1 MDKKGVKN
9 FPVALVAA
17 GIVILVIL
25 GIIARSFVLAKAEIK
40 ISPESVT
47 LQEGKTKK
55 LKLKGVS
62 AKNKGKITW
71 KSSDKAVV
79 SVSKKGKAKAK
90 KEGRADIIARYKGK
104 KYVCKV
110 SVIAV
115 PSPDAT
121 QSHNPSSAPRNSVT
135 DYVPDVTRKETINLY
150 ENGNIPAVTKYYDTG
165 SSTQDPEDF
174 MPHMTFIPVKEGITV
189 KGAVLVCA
197 GGAFQ
202 FRIDE
207 AEGYS
212 VADKLSQMGY
222 QSFVVDY
229 RIYPYTQEEGALDLA
244 RAVRF
249 VRAHAEEYGIDG
261 NDIAVM
267 GFSAGGILCGEMLLN
282 YDGLVNGTAL
292 DSSYVPDAL
301 DLVPADASAV
311 GMIYSFY
318 GRLSVASADTEKFA
332 SSDLPPAYF
341 CYGTRDPF
349 VNQFAKC
356 AEALQSA
363 GIPAEVNVLQDMPHG
378 YGANGG
384 WMEDYDMWLSD
395 IFENNSQDKTENV
408 EYEKVTAQ
416 TKVVDII
423 NNKAFEGYGRLL
435 FPVDYPASKSL
446 PLSQVGN
453 LMPYHN
459 YINTDKTVEIVNTML
474 GKRAGGET
482 IFYDIYTDEEKRKD
496 PDKEDTGLFFFR
508 GNPGAKFAVINAGGG
523 FAYVGAM
530 HESFPHA
537 LELSKKGYNAF
548 ALVYRSGGAQRACED
563 LARAISFIFSHADE
577 LQVDT
582 KCYSLW
588 GGSAGA
594 RMAAYLGSY
603 GPGEYGGDSLPRP
616 GTVVMQYTGHSDYTR
631 EDPPTY
637 VCIGSDDGIASP
649 RTMKARLDKMS
660 AAGIDTEFHE
670 YPDLRHGFGLGIG
683 TSAEGWLDTAV
694 AFWEKHM

>member
-1 MDKKGVKN
+1 MGKKGVKN

-79 SVSKKGKAKAK
+79 SVSKNGKAKAK

-104 KYVCKV
+104 NYMCKV
-110 SVIAV
+110 SVTVSLAANAT
-115 PSPDAT
+115 PS
-121 QSHNPSSAPRNSVT
+121 
-135 DYVPDVTRKETINLY
+135 
-150 ENGNIPAVTKYYDTG
+150 
-165 SSTQDPEDF
+165 
-174 MPHMTFIPVKEGITV
+174 
-189 KGAVLVCA
+189 
-197 GGAFQ
+197 
-202 FRIDE
+202 
-207 AEGYS
+207 
-212 VADKLSQMGY
+212 
-222 QSFVVDY
+222 
-229 RIYPYTQEEGALDLA
+229 
-244 RAVRF
+244 
-249 VRAHAEEYGIDG
+249 
-261 NDIAVM
+261 
-267 GFSAGGILCGEMLLN
+267 
-282 YDGLVNGTAL
+282 
-292 DSSYVPDAL
+292 
-301 DLVPADASAV
+301 
-311 GMIYSFY
+311 
-318 GRLSVASADTEKFA
+318 
-332 SSDLPPAYF
+332 
-341 CYGTRDPF
+341 
-349 VNQFAKC
+349 
-356 AEALQSA
+356 
-363 GIPAEVNVLQDMPHG
+363 
-378 YGANGG
+378 
-384 WMEDYDMWLSD
+384 
-395 IFENNSQDKTENV
+395 
-408 EYEKVTAQ
+408 YEKVTAQ
-416 TKVVDII
+416 TKVVDVI

-435 FPVDYPASKSL
+435 FPVDYPTSESL

-482 IFYDIYTDEEKRKD
+482 IFYDIYTDEEKSKD

-577 LQVDT
+577 LQVDK

-637 VCIGSDDGIASP
+637 VCIGSDDSIASP

-683 TSAEGWLDTAV
+683 TSAEGWIDTAV